1 MVAVA
6 QSGQWAVQ
14 LTPGQSS
21 RRFGLSDP
29 TDVGSRAEL
38 DGQSGL
44 ARRAVGRGFPTDGRT
59 VASRQRTVELVRR
72 ADAWRQSGCRERQ
85 PDCRRGQS
93 GPPSAAAPAAHGLSV
108 GDAWAARLTPA
119 TVGAARAGSRADARA
134 VGRPDG
140 QSGRPDRLTDG
151 QSGPA
156 RWTVG
161 PPRMD
166 SRAVGDGQSARQSS

>member
-14 LTPGQSS
+14 LTPGQSG

-72 ADAWRQSGCRERQ
+72 ADARDSR
-85 PDCRRGQS
+85 
-93 GPPSAAAPAAHGLSV
+93 A
-108 GDAWAARLTPA
+108 DALDS
-119 TVGAARAGSRADARA
+119 RADALDSRADAR
-134 VGRPDG
+134 
-140 QSGRPDRLTDG
+140 
-151 QSGPA
+151 
-156 RWTVG
+156 
-161 PPRMD
+161 D
-166 SRAVGDGQSARQSS
+166 SRAALTD

>member
-59 VASRQRTVELVRR
+59 VASRQRTVELVSRKSAPVCPPGQPR
-72 ADAWRQSGCRERQ
+72 LPIELGPTAHVSRVRQ
-85 PDCRRGQS
+85 PES
-93 GPPSAAAPAAHGLSV
+93 
-108 GDAWAARLTPA
+108 AARLSRCQLDCPYMDCPLTTYMPD
-119 TVGAARAGSRADARA
+119 VLGLHHARAELAYG
-134 VGRPDG
+134 
-140 QSGRPDRLTDG
+140 
-151 QSGPA
+151 
-156 RWTVG
+156 TVWM
-161 PPRMD
+161 R
-166 SRAVGDGQSARQSS
+166 